1 MIRRPPKSTP
11 TDTPVPYTTLCRS
24 QQASRVAGGT
34 VRDRPEWLTV
44 APNNSTIFCTLTN
57 NSGRLVTDPA
67 NPRIRNLHGHILKFS
82 EEGDS
87 PLATS
92 FSWEIFLSAGDPS
105 LAAGGSNLVGDIDGD
120 TFSSPEDRKSVV

>member
-1 MIRRPPKSTP
+1 M
-11 TDTPVPYTTLCRS
+11 
-24 QQASRVAGGT
+24 
-34 VRDRPEWLTV
+34 DRPEWLTV
-44 APNNSTIFCTLTN
+44 APDNSAVFCTLTN
-57 NSGRLVTDPA
+57 NSGRRVADPA

-105 LAAGGSNLVGDIDGD
+105 LAAGGSNLVGA
-120 TFSSPEDRKSVV
+120 RKRVVSGTRVSVGVDLGGRRYSKKT